1 MKKIPIW
8 IIQENVNSR
17 KVTVAYSDSEANA
30 TQLAKSIKNNRTI
43 TKSFALKIKNQV
55 WLLANETPIQLNVV
69 DSAEEIL
76 YREQVL
82 NSLTDEQKRVINF
95 TYLQKY

>member
-30 TQLAKSIKNNRTI
+30 IQLAKSIKNNRTI

-76 YREQVL
+76 YREKIL
-82 NSLTDEQKRVINF
+82 STLTDEQKRVVNF